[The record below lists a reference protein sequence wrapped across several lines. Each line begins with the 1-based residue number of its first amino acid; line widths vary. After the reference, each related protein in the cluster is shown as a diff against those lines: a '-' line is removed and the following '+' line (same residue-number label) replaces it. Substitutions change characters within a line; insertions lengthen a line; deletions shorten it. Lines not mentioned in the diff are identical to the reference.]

1 MPTNPRSADMSIPT
15 KQPFPYKILLAC
27 FVIAAA
33 FIAVCSKSSFIY
45 PINDWGDANA
55 YITVARMM
63 MNGRVLYA
71 DVFEQKG
78 LYLYV
83 FHILATLIS
92 YPSFFGVYLM
102 ETLTM
107 TFFLFFAYRSLSLY
121 FPLRLILP
129 VMPLLVFSVAA
140 SLALTHGDSAE
151 ELMLP
156 FLSYSLYTML
166 QWAGE
171 EKWGKL
177 PKGSWVLQG
186 IVTAIIFW
194 TKYTI
199 LGFHIGFCVAIL
211 ICAVRNKDYKGLLEI
226 IGLWLIGIVIGS
238 LPALL
243 YFGLTGS
250 FSDLFAVYFKSNV
263 VHYAGDAYKTIGDQF
278 TQRWGEGTFLY
289 FGRILL
295 GFLGSP
301 LMTGLAVAGFWGLG
315 FSCRNPHVKQR
326 TAVRCVYA
334 SMLLLLITL
343 PVVYNYYFLPLG
355 VLAVLGFRYF
365 LSLVKPSAWPSMT
378 LKRSIVIT
386 ILIMAVLMPRSLASS
401 QNGYLLIYGRSD
413 LPQYQFRDII
423 HQTPN
428 PTLLT
433 HVNMD
438 HGFQNVAEIVPEHKY
453 FIATNTYLP
462 ERAQAWREMVMEGQ
476 VDYIISNN
484 QKLEELYPGMP
495 YDLVKTMPH
504 PYEGEVC
511 IYRLYRLKR
520 LAI

>member
-1 MPTNPRSADMSIPT
+1 MSMNRPSGVVMPAS
-15 KQPFPYKILLAC
+15 QPFPYKILLAC

-71 DVFEQKG
+71 DIFEQKG
-78 LYLYV
+78 LYLYL
-83 FHILATLIS
+83 FHILATMIS

-102 ETLTM
+102 ETIAM
-107 TFFLFFAYRSLSLY
+107 TFFLFFAYRTLALY

-156 FLSYSLYTML
+156 FLSYALYKML
-166 QWAGE
+166 QWSRE
-171 EKWGKL
+171 EEHGPL
-177 PKGSWVLQG
+177 PKSAWIFQG
-186 IVTAIIFW
+186 IVTAVIFW

-211 ICAVRNKDYKGLLEI
+211 ITAVREKDYKGLFSKA
-226 IGLWLIGIVIGS
+226 GFWFIGILIGS
-238 LPALL
+238 LPALF
-243 YFGLTGS
+243 YFGLTRS
-250 FSDLFAVYFKSNV
+250 FEDLFKVYFVSNTV
-263 VHYAGDAYKTIGDQF
+263 SYAGDAYKTIGAQF

-315 FSCRNPHVKQR
+315 YKKRNQHARMR
-326 TAVRCVYA
+326 TAVRCVYT
-334 SMLLLLITL
+334 SMFMLLITL
-343 PVVYNYYFLPLG
+343 PIVFNYYFLPLG
-355 VLAVLGFRYF
+355 VLSILGFLYF
-365 LSLVKPSAWPSMT
+365 LGFIERSSWSTIT
-378 LKRSIVIT
+378 LKRSLIAT
-386 ILIMAVLMPRSLASS
+386 FLIMAVLMPRSLASS

-423 HQTPN
+423 RETPN

-433 HVNMD
+433 HANMD
-438 HGFQNVAEIVPEHKY
+438 HGFQNVAEIVPDYKY
-453 FIATNTYLP
+453 FIATNTYHE
-462 ERAQAWREMVMEGQ
+462 ERVEAWKEMIMEGQ

-484 QKLEELYPGMP
+484 QELDGLYPGMP
-495 YDLVKTMPH
+495 YDLIKTAAH

-511 IYRLYRLKR
+511 IYRLYRLKK
-520 LAI
+520 LEN